1 MYLIRLASGREAA
14 FGTIQEL
21 AQAIQRGDVDR
32 SALIFH
38 RRTGEWLPIDRHP
51 HFFAQAA
58 AAAPRPDGP
67 ATMAPV
73 ADADPVVPTPLAPPA
88 PEPPKPVSP
97 APAAPSP
104 LAPRS
109 VADTSFVAPTPMAP
123 PIPPP
128 PPTRAATLAPR
139 AAPPKPPAPPASS
152 EPPHTDARERGRTA
166 PRPDAAPERGPGRKR
181 NLALLL
187 AAAVV
192 VIGGAGG
199 IIIGLRLRPPD
210 AVAAPGAAGGYRPAP
225 APSSLV
231 RPDPAAAV
239 PVEGPAPAL
248 PAARRGDPLA
258 PVSSD
263 SLEARHARSF
273 AASQAQLQRELQAVG
288 LDNVFGVRSFAT
300 PEGAR
305 AGRRIVAAALNVVGQ
320 FHRREVMIDQ
330 AYRDTAA
337 FQTTR
342 AGWSRA
348 ERDAWDARPTLR
360 EAYAAAD
367 LAESLLADADSL
379 LSILSGADSYEV
391 RGDTIHFADPGV
403 AASYR
408 AQRSRIAERSGA
420 PVGDPDR
427 RPTLA
432 LVRRSVDPVVLPE
445 GAP

>member
-14 FGTIQEL
+14 FATIQEL
-21 AQAIQRGDVDR
+21 ALAIQRGDVDR

-38 RRTGEWLPIDRHP
+38 RRTGEWLPIERHP

-58 AAAPRPDGP
+58 SGPPRPAGP
-67 ATMAPV
+67 ATLAPV
-73 ADADPVVPTPLAPPA
+73 ADDDPVVPTPLVVPTPAPPTPVSPPPA
-88 PEPPKPVSP
+88 PTP
-97 APAAPSP
+97 A
-104 LAPRS
+104 
-109 VADTSFVAPTPMAP
+109 ADTSFVAPTPMAP
-123 PIPPP
+123 PIAPPP

-139 AAPPKPPAPPASS
+139 PAPLKPAPPPPPA
-152 EPPHTDARERGRTA
+152 EPPAEARERGRTA
-166 PRPDAAPERGPGRKR
+166 PRPEAAAPDRAPGSKR
-181 NLALLL
+181 SLAMLL
-187 AAAVV
+187 AAAVII
-192 VIGGAGG
+192 IGGAGG
-199 IIIGLRLRPPD
+199 IVIGLKLRPAD
-210 AVAAPGAAGGYRPAP
+210 GAEAGSDTAGGYRPAP

-231 RPDPAAAV
+231 RPDPAASV
-239 PVEGPAPAL
+239 PSEGPAPAL

-258 PVSSD
+258 PVSAD
-263 SLEARHARSF
+263 SLDARHARTF
-273 AASQAQLQRELQAVG
+273 AASQAQLQSELQAVG

-300 PEGAR
+300 PDGAR
-305 AGRRIVAAALNVVGQ
+305 AGRRIVAAALNVIGQ

-379 LSILSGADSYEV
+379 LSILSGAESYEV
-391 RGDTIHFADPGV
+391 RGDTIHFADPAV

-408 AQRSRIAERSGA
+408 AQRSRIAQRSGE

-432 LVRRSVDPVVLPE
+432 LVRRSVDPLALPE

>member
-1 MYLIRLASGREAA
+1 MYLIRFASGREAA
-14 FGTIQEL
+14 FATIQEL
-21 AQAIQRGDVDR
+21 ALAIQRGDVDR

-58 AAAPRPDGP
+58 SGPPRPAGP
-67 ATMAPV
+67 ATLAPV
-73 ADADPVVPTPLAPPA
+73 ADDDPVVPTPLVVPTPAPTPAPPPPA
-88 PEPPKPVSP
+88 PTP
-97 APAAPSP
+97 
-104 LAPRS
+104 
-109 VADTSFVAPTPMAP
+109 VADTSFVAPTPMAL
-123 PIPPP
+123 PIAPPPP
-128 PPTRAATLAPR
+128 PPTRAATLAPK
-139 AAPPKPPAPPASS
+139 AAPPKPAPPPPPP
-152 EPPHTDARERGRTA
+152 EPPPEARERGRTA
-166 PRPDAAPERGPGRKR
+166 PRPDATDPDRAPGRKR
-181 NLALLL
+181 SFAMLL
-187 AAAVV
+187 AAAVII
-192 VIGGAGG
+192 IGGAGG
-199 IIIGLRLRPPD
+199 IVIGLRLRPADDAGAGPD
-210 AVAAPGAAGGYRPAP
+210 SAGGYRPAP
-225 APSSLV
+225 PPSSLV
-231 RPDPAAAV
+231 RPDPAAAAV
-239 PVEGPAPAL
+239 PERPAPAL
-248 PAARRGDPLA
+248 PTARRGDPLA
-258 PVSSD
+258 PVSAE

-273 AASQAQLQRELQAVG
+273 AASQAQLQSELRAVE

-337 FQTTR
+337 FQSTR

-379 LSILSGADSYEV
+379 LSILSGAESYEV
-391 RGDTIHFADPGV
+391 RGDTIRFADPAV

-408 AQRSRIAERSGA
+408 AQRSRIAQRSGE

-432 LVRRSVDPVVLPE
+432 LVRRSVDPLVLPE

>member
-14 FGTIQEL
+14 FATIQEL
-21 AQAIQRGDVDR
+21 ALAIQRGDVDR

-58 AAAPRPDGP
+58 AGPPRPGGP
-67 ATMAPV
+67 GTMAPI
-73 ADADPVVPTPLAPPA
+73 ADDDPVVPTPLAA
-88 PEPPKPVSP
+88 PTP
-97 APAAPSP
+97 
-104 LAPRS
+104 

-123 PIPPP
+123 PIAPPPP

-139 AAPPKPPAPPASS
+139 PAPPKPAPPPPPP
-152 EPPHTDARERGRTA
+152 EPTADARERGRTA
-166 PRPDAAPERGPGRKR
+166 PRPDAAAPDRAPGHKR
-181 NLALLL
+181 SLAMFL
-187 AAAVV
+187 AAAVII
-192 VIGGAGG
+192 IGGAGG
-199 IIIGLRLRPPD
+199 IVIGLRLRPADGAD
-210 AVAAPGAAGGYRPAP
+210 AVPDSAGGYRPAP
-225 APSSLV
+225 PPSSLV
-231 RPDPAAAV
+231 RPDPAATV
-239 PVEGPAPAL
+239 PSERPAPAL

-258 PVSSD
+258 PVSAE

-273 AASQAQLQRELQAVG
+273 AASQAQLRSELQAVR

-379 LSILSGADSYEV
+379 LSILSGAESYEV
-391 RGDTIHFADPGV
+391 RGDTIHFADPAV

-408 AQRSRIAERSGA
+408 AQRSRIAQRSGE

-432 LVRRSVDPVVLPE
+432 LVRRSVDPLVLPE

>member
-14 FGTIQEL
+14 FATIQEL
-21 AQAIQRGDVDR
+21 ALAIQRGDVDR

-51 HFFAQAA
+51 QFFAQS
-58 AAAPRPDGP
+58 AAAPPRPGGP
-67 ATMAPV
+67 ATMAPI
-73 ADADPVVPTPLAPPA
+73 ADDDPVVPTPLAAPTPAPPA
-88 PEPPKPVSP
+88 PAPPTP
-97 APAAPSP
+97 
-104 LAPRS
+104 

-123 PIPPP
+123 PIAPP

-139 AAPPKPPAPPASS
+139 PAPPKPAPPPAPP
-152 EPPHTDARERGRTA
+152 EPHHAEPRERGRTA
-166 PRPDAAPERGPGRKR
+166 PRPDAAAPDRAPDRKR
-181 NLALLL
+181 RLAMLL
-187 AAAVV
+187 AAAVII
-192 VIGGAGG
+192 IGGAGG
-199 IIIGLRLRPPD
+199 IVIGLRLRPPD
-210 AVAAPGAAGGYRPAP
+210 AAAGPDAAGGYRPAP
-225 APSSLV
+225 PPSSLV

-239 PVEGPAPAL
+239 PSEGPAPAL

-258 PVSSD
+258 PVSAE

-273 AASQAQLQRELQAVG
+273 AASQAQLQSELQAVG
-288 LDNVFGVRSFAT
+288 LDNVLGVRSFAT

-379 LSILSGADSYEV
+379 LSILSGAESYEV
-391 RGDTIHFADPGV
+391 RGDTIHFADRAV

-408 AQRSRIAERSGA
+408 AQRSRIAQRSGE

-432 LVRRSVDPVVLPE
+432 LVRRSVDPLVLPE

>member
-14 FGTIQEL
+14 FATIQEL
-21 AQAIQRGDVDR
+21 ALAIQRGDVDR

-51 HFFAQAA
+51 QFFAQAA
-58 AAAPRPDGP
+58 AAPPRPGGP

-73 ADADPVVPTPLAPPA
+73 AEDDPVVPTPLAA
-88 PEPPKPVSP
+88 PTPIAAPT
-97 APAAPSP
+97 PAAPTP
-104 LAPRS
+104 
-109 VADTSFVAPTPMAP
+109 VADTPVSFVAPTPMAP
-123 PIPPP
+123 PIAPPP
-128 PPTRAATLAPR
+128 PPSRAATLAPKPAPPR
-139 AAPPKPPAPPASS
+139 AAPPPPP
-152 EPPHTDARERGRTA
+152 EPTHPEPRDRGRTA
-166 PRPDAAPERGPGRKR
+166 PRAETGLPDRAPGRKR
-181 NLALLL
+181 RLAMLV
-187 AAAVV
+187 AAAVILV
-192 VIGGAGG
+192 GGAGG
-199 IIIGLRLRPPD
+199 IVIGLKLRPADGAGPGPD
-210 AVAAPGAAGGYRPAP
+210 SAGGYRPAP
-225 APSSLV
+225 PPSSLV
-231 RPDPAAAV
+231 RPDPAATVPAERPRPAV
-239 PVEGPAPAL
+239 

-258 PVSSD
+258 PVSAE

-273 AASQAQLQRELQAVG
+273 AASQAQLESELQAVG

-300 PEGAR
+300 PEGAH

-330 AYRDTAA
+330 AYRDTAS
-337 FQTTR
+337 FQATR

-379 LSILSGADSYEV
+379 LSILSGAGSYEV
-391 RGDTIHFADPGV
+391 RGDTIHFTDPAV
-403 AASYR
+403 AAGYR
-408 AQRSRIAERSGA
+408 AQRARIAQRSGA

-432 LVRRSVDPVVLPE
+432 LVRRSVDPLVLPE